1 MYSKGSPIGDPSETQ
16 GSDEIKCKTAS
27 KHISLGNVNVAHGC
41 LSEGD
46 EGASSCCVNLIVER
60 GAYGPRLLLWV
71 PDGRRANGDSTVEA
85 TIVCL
90 LSLIQIC

>member
-1 MYSKGSPIGDPSETQ
+1 MYSKGSSIGDPSETQ
-16 GSDEIKCKTAS
+16 ESDEIKCKTTS
-27 KHISLGNVNVAHGC
+27 KHISLGNVNVAQGC

-46 EGASSCCVNLIVER
+46 GGASLCRVNLIVER

-71 PDGRRANGDSTVEA
+71 TDGRRANGDGTVEA
-85 TIVCL
+85 TIFCL